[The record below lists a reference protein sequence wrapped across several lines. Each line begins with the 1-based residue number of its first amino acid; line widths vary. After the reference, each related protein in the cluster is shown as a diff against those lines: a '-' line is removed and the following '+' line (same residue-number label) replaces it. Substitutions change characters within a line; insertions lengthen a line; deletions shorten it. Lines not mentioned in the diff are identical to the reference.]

1 LAKEPIC
8 GGDLHP
14 EFAYAGSL
22 DLKKQGVLM
31 VVQGDDIVF
40 TMGSDE
46 LTLRDVS
53 KSAMNAGDFLFA

>member
-1 LAKEPIC
+1 
-8 GGDLHP
+8 
-14 EFAYAGSL
+14 
-22 DLKKQGVLM
+22 M